1 MDRCWAMCRAWNE
14 RVLIPYWVRHYM
26 TFCEQVIV
34 YLDEDTDDGTG
45 VLADREGAEVVVVP
59 AVGLDDLTFVA
70 FAQDHY
76 KEARGKAQWVCW
88 ADADEIVYAPNTAKR
103 LDDWRAL
110 GVNCLHTHGYSMVA
124 DALPTGDGQIY
135 DEITRG
141 FRSPEYD
148 KVCLFDPELN
158 VHWEP
163 GKHVASVRSR
173 GNKASVAWGS
183 KDDPV
188 KLLHYRYL
196 GEAWCRERHARN
208 WARIDTAHRRV
219 RLGWET
225 NPDWTGPF
233 SVGWYAENAER
244 AQEVVP

>member
-14 RVLIPYWVRHYM
+14 ATLIPYWVRHYK
-26 TFCEQVIV
+26 TFCTWVIV
-34 YLDEDTDDGTG
+34 FVDDATDDDT
-45 VLADREGAEVVVVP
+45 VVRARAEGADVIRVP
-59 AVGLDDLTFVA
+59 AMGLDDLAFVQ
-70 FAQDHY
+70 FAQDTY
-76 KEARGKAQWVCW
+76 KKAREYAQWVCW
-88 ADADEIVYAPNTAKR
+88 ADADEIVYAPQMAKH
-103 LDDWRAL
+103 LDGWREA
-110 GVNCLHTHGYSMVA
+110 GVNCLRTQGYSMVA
-124 DALPTGDGQIY
+124 DAPPTGDGQIY
-135 DEITRG
+135 DEIKRG

-163 GKHVASVRSR
+163 GKHVASVRAR

-196 GEAWCRERHARN
+196 GEQWCRERHARN

-233 SVGWYAENAER
+233 SVGWYAQQAER